1 MDLITMFV
9 IVAMLAAVGA
19 MVFGVSAMDTGGEVG
34 HWSSIQWMTWRVGL
48 QAVAFLL
55 TLLAIFDMR

>member
-9 IVAMLAAVGA
+9 IVTMLAAVGA
-19 MVFGVSAMDTGGEVG
+19 LASGVSAMATGGEVG
-34 HWSSIQWMTWRVGL
+34 HWTSIQWMTWRVGL

-55 TLLAIFDMR
+55 TLLALYDMH